1 MQLFFQPGS
10 SDTVQDVMANFFKRG
25 KKIIISIEKDE
36 LRESGSSLRGVLADS
51 LPLEAGNEILLNI
64 GACDELSIESAAVLA
79 TFAKECRKVGCAL
92 KITASSAIK
101 DQFSIIGLDRHFQI
115 PGVAS

>member
-1 MQLFFQPGS
+1 
-10 SDTVQDVMANFFKRG
+10 MANFFKRG

-36 LRESGSSLRGVLADS
+36 LRESGGPLRAVLGES
-51 LPLEAGNEILLNI
+51 MPLESGYEILLNI
-64 GACDELSIESAAVLA
+64 GACEELCIESAAVLA
-79 TFAKECRKVGCAL
+79 AFAKECRKVGCAL

-115 PGVAS
+115 LSAAS

>member
-1 MQLFFQPGS
+1 
-10 SDTVQDVMANFFKRG
+10 MANFFKRG
-25 KKIIISIEKDE
+25 NRIIISVEKDE
-36 LRESGSSLRGVLADS
+36 LRDSGSSLRKVLADA
-51 LPLEAGNEILLNI
+51 LPLKAGNEILLNI

-92 KITASSAIK
+92 KITASSVIK

-115 PGVAS
+115 AGIAS